1 MATMREIRAAMLDDA
16 RGVSSNTELY
26 ERRDRLTI
34 ELQLVVRYEP
44 LPIRTPA
51 PAVRWHRSKGRLGLP
66 NKSVNLISQGA
77 PLMLVRLGFVSVG
90 QLARERR

>member
-16 RGVSSNTELY
+16 RGIGSTTELY

-44 LPIRTPA
+44 MPIRTPPQLYGGIA
-51 PAVRWHRSKGRLGLP
+51 RKAGL
-66 NKSVNLISQGA
+66 VSQT
-77 PLMLVRLGFVSVG
+77 S
-90 QLARERR
+90 Q